1 MKLINVWRHFRTIT
15 KHRNLVRK
23 HCFKIGLYWQGLTHD
38 LSKYSPEEF
47 WTGVRFYQGDRSP
60 NAAERETLGFS
71 KAWLHHKGRNKHHY
85 EYWID
90 YNVNAGK
97 DGRILTGMKM
107 PVRYVVEMF
116 LDRIAASKVYIGEAY
131 NDSDPL
137 RYYEN
142 GRAGELMHPE
152 TRALL
157 EKLLHMLA
165 EKGEEETY
173 RYIRR
178 EVLRKKEG

>member
-1 MKLINVWRHFRTIT
+1 MHIWKHFSTIT
-15 KHRNLVRK
+15 RHRHKVII
-23 HCFKIGLYWQGLTHD
+23 HCAKAGILWQGLRHD
-38 LSKYSPEEF
+38 LSKYSPTEF
-47 WTGVRFYQGDRSP
+47 IAGVKNYLGDKSP
-60 NAAERETLGFS
+60 NEKERERYGFS
-71 KAWLHHKGRNKHHY
+71 RAWLHHQGRNKHHY